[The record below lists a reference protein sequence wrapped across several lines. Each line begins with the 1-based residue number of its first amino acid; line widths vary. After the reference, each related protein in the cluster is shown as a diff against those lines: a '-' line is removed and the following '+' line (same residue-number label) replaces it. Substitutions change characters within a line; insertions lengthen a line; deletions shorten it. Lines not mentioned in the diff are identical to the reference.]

1 MRHRTILEYRHYRY
15 LKITGALLLASI
27 LGYAVYTTPVGRY
40 GGTPMGYALGMIG
53 ALLIVWLMWFG
64 VRKRRY
70 RVSGGNLQGWLSAH
84 VYLGTALIVV
94 VTLHTGFQIGWNLH
108 TLAYV
113 LMLTVIFSGF
123 YGLYLYLRLPQRMTE
138 NLGEDTFDG
147 IVLKISDID
156 RQARRI
162 AVDMPDTI
170 NRAVQDSVHGTKI
183 GGGALKQ
190 LSGRDKHCPTARA
203 VALIQAS
210 VRNIGGDVAQRNKE
224 LYALML
230 RKQALVGRAR
240 NDVRYKATLGFW
252 LYVHVPLSLAL
263 LAALAAHIVSVFF
276 YW

>member
-15 LKITGALLLASI
+15 LKVAGALLLAVI
-27 LGYAVYTTPVGRY
+27 LGYAIFTTPVGRY
-40 GGTPMGYALGMIG
+40 GGTPVGYTLGSIG

-64 VRKRRY
+64 VKKRRY
-70 RVSGGNLQGWLSAH
+70 RASGGNLQGALSAH
-84 VYLGTALIVV
+84 VYLGTSLIVV
-94 VTLHTGFQIGWNLH
+94 VTLHTGFQVAWNLH

-123 YGLYLYLRLPQRMTE
+123 YGLYVYLRLPQRMTE
-138 NLGEDTFDG
+138 NLGDDTFDG

-162 AVDMPDTI
+162 AVNMPDTI
-170 NRAVQDSVHGTKI
+170 NRAVQDSVQGTKI
-183 GGGALKQ
+183 GGGVRSQ
-190 LSGRDKHCPTARA
+190 LSGRAKNCPTIRA

-210 VRNIGGDVAQRNKE
+210 AREIGGDQSKLNKE

-230 RKQALVGRAR
+230 RKQALVARAR
-240 NDVRYKATLGFW
+240 NDVRFKATLEFW

-263 LAALAAHIVSVFF
+263 LAALVAHIVSVFF